1 MKKKLKKFK
10 CNILRKAP
18 FRENKE
24 TEFLGWVL
32 RHIARFIDIEFIFD
46 TLKLIFS
53 THHSI
58 HTDF

>member
-24 TEFLGWVL
+24 TEFLGWVGAHRKVY
-32 RHIARFIDIEFIFD
+32 RHR
-46 TLKLIFS
+46 
-53 THHSI
+53 I
-58 HTDF
+58 HF